1 MATDDTRKKSRASKK
16 TDPGLADENVFM
28 TLSIS
33 KEWLSKVDEM
43 ADEMDVTRPQFIRQ
57 AIMEKWYREHGPEAK

>member
-1 MATDDTRKKSRASKK
+1 MAE
-16 TDPGLADENVFM
+16 ENVFINM
-28 TLSIS
+28 SIS